1 MEKKYQVFV
10 SSTYL
15 DLQEERRKVME
26 VLLNRD
32 CIPVGME
39 FFPSANEELLPM
51 IERFIDDGEGLIITY
66 PNNKETPQ
74 PQDEESSN

>member
-1 MEKKYQVFV
+1 MRTEDLSQREPHPYSRETARGEKPTMSEKKKKKKNDE
-10 SSTYL
+10 TE
-15 DLQEERRKVME
+15 DIR
-26 VLLNRD
+26 
-32 CIPVGME
+32 
-39 FFPSANEELLPM
+39 